1 MPRAP
6 ERLLAGSPAARRLV
20 HEAAARAASTRRV
33 DVIGPGGHGKTVL
46 LDALAAAFGA
56 AGLTVH
62 RDVADVGELGD
73 DDALLIDDAHLLPS
87 DVLERV
93 AELAAAPGGHLV
105 VAHRPW
111 PRPPGTAALGSALAA
126 TRPPVVLEALDRTG
140 VAARAALLLGGD
152 DPPAELVDHV
162 FEQTAGLP
170 GLVDRL
176 LAALAER
183 AGPGCARGVPL
194 PTDPPAG
201 LLVQLGYLV
210 QRLGDGVG
218 GLLLARALGAP
229 LESEVLVPLLGLPPD
244 VGAAQLDELLEAAR
258 AAGMLTRDGR
268 AVPLV
273 SAAVLERTPQASRV
287 ELRRALAEI
296 ELERGGNVLAA
307 ARGLLGTGASG
318 STVAEVFT
326 TAAEEAL
333 RTGAPVAGE
342 LFDAAVR
349 AGGPAL
355 DLAAGRAEAAVLT
368 GDLDLALTQADQV
381 LSEPDRVPPA
391 EAVRAGTVAAAVL
404 AHRGLL
410 GRSADVYRWMNTAL
424 EPAMGTTAVLAVP
437 ALIGTGALDEAGKML
452 QAPSAASGVRP
463 PTLLAGAEELMAQ
476 GVYDSVAGSPTAAL
490 SQLTRAASLLEASQR
505 AALLPDTPAA
515 LAALVA
521 VHCGELDVAQSVLER
536 ALRVGLGG
544 RGAVTRH
551 RLLLGWIALFRGA
564 TGAARSALSLASPPG
579 AELEP
584 RDELLAAALEVAL
597 ARRAGDLAVLMTAW
611 GRAREAIVRH
621 PVDLFVLQ
629 QLGELWVAATRLRE
643 SSWIRP
649 HLDEATDLLSRLGDP
664 ALWAAPLHWSGLQAA
679 ILSEDR
685 ESARRHAEA
694 LEAAADGSRY
704 AAAMAAAA
712 EHWVRL
718 LDSEVDPAGVEA
730 AARGLHAVGMA
741 WEGGKLAGQAA
752 IRTHDRKAMTAL
764 LGCARALQST
774 GPAARTVAVETDPEA
789 EQRPKPAPKPEAEPA
804 PDPTADGADGPLSDR
819 EREVAQLVLEGL
831 TYRQIGE
838 RLFISAKTVEHHV
851 ARMRQRL
858 GSGSRGELFAHLRQ
872 IVGPGTSE
880 A

>member
-1 MPRAP
+1 
-6 ERLLAGSPAARRLV
+6 
-20 HEAAARAASTRRV
+20 V

-46 LDALAAAFGA
+46 LEAIAVAFAA
-56 AGLTVH
+56 AGLAVH
-62 RDVADVGELGD
+62 RELADVPALGV
-73 DDALLIDDAHLLPS
+73 DDALLLDDAHLLPPAE
-87 DVLERV
+87 LER
-93 AELAAAPGGHLV
+93 LAALAATSGGHLV

-152 DPPAELVDHV
+152 APSAELVDHV
-162 FEQTAGLP
+162 FCQTAGLP

-176 LAALAER
+176 LGALVER
-183 AGPGCARGVPL
+183 ADRVRGVPL
-194 PTDPPAG
+194 PPEPPAG
-201 LLVQLGYLV
+201 LQVQLGYLV
-210 QRLGDGVG
+210 HGLGDGVAR
-218 GLLLARALGAP
+218 LLLACALGAP
-229 LESEVLVPLLGLPPD
+229 LEPEVLVPLLDLSPD
-244 VGAAQLDELLEAAR
+244 DGAAQLDELLEAAR
-258 AAGMLTRDGR
+258 AAGMLTGDGK

-273 SAAVLERTPQASRV
+273 SAAVLARTPQASRL

-296 ELERGGNVLAA
+296 ELDRGGSVLAA

-318 STVAEVFT
+318 ARVAAVFT
-326 TAAEEAL
+326 SAGEEAL
-333 RTGAPVAGE
+333 RTGSPAASE

-355 DLAAGRAEAAVLT
+355 GLAALRAEAAVLT
-368 GDLDLALTQADQV
+368 GDLDLALGQADQV
-381 LSEPDRVPPA
+381 LSDPDQVSPA

-410 GRSADVYRWMNTAL
+410 GRSAELYRWMSMAL

-437 ALIGTGALDEAGKML
+437 ALIGTGALDEAAKLL
-452 QAPSAASGVRP
+452 QARGAGNGAPVRP
-463 PTLLAGAEELMAQ
+463 PTLLAGAEELMAR

-544 RGAVTRH
+544 RGSVTRH

-564 TGAARSALSLASPPG
+564 TGAARSALGAASPPG
-579 AELEP
+579 AVLEP
-584 RDELLAAALEVAL
+584 RDELLAAALDVAL

-643 SSWIRP
+643 SSWVRP

-679 ILSEDR
+679 ILSESRD
-685 ESARRHAEA
+685 AAKRHAAA

-712 EHWVRL
+712 QHWVRL
-718 LDSEVDPAGVEA
+718 LDAEVDPAGVEA

-752 IRTHDRKAMTAL
+752 IRTRDRKAMTAL

-774 GPAARTVAVETDPEA
+774 GLGARAVAVDADGDGDARAIPFPAA
-789 EQRPKPAPKPEAEPA
+789 EAEPA
-804 PDPTADGADGPLSDR
+804 PDPVLDGADGPLSDR

-872 IVGPGTSE
+872 IVGPATD